1 MCMEKVFMKV
11 IEWMMA
17 KLQQVKVNSSNA
29 AVNRNDVAG
38 ERLKGNTQGV
48 YINRNQKLLR
58 SNENEDQMLLS
69 NNEDQKL
76 LCSNEDQKLL
86 RSNENRNST
95 WSQSASS
102 SSSSLLHSSISSSSS
117 SRDDDSLMLRM
128 EEFVREHYEVRYN
141 RLAQQY
147 ELSSKGTERWM
158 WLDDELCCRMLME
171 MNRVGITVAKP
182 YLVRTVVQG
191 GALAQM
197 YHPVCSYLENLPE
210 WDGGGHIEALFR
222 RVTEDEQLL
231 AWLRKWFLAMVAQ
244 VMGRMGTYGNS
255 VCPILISARQG
266 WGKSQ
271 FAKMLVPPQLR
282 VFYTD
287 TFNLA
292 QEDACLRR
300 MTSYMLINVDEVDRF
315 RDVRMAAFKNLV
327 QLSAI
332 SMKRAYRSQMEEKER
347 MASFIATSNR
357 RYLLCDESGSRRF
370 ICVELVH
377 PIDVAAPLDY
387 DQLYAEAMAALKVGE
402 RYWFDEEET
411 RQLEA
416 HNSAFAVGRGV
427 WDLLHR
433 HFTICEVP
441 KSEEERAEALWTGP
455 EVYDYLYE
463 LSPTSMAGV
472 ERYAFAHYLKRMG
485 APQVRVNNRRM
496 YGVVPL

>member
-1 MCMEKVFMKV
+1 M
-11 IEWMMA
+11 
-17 KLQQVKVNSSNA
+17 
-29 AVNRNDVAG
+29 
-38 ERLKGNTQGV
+38 
-48 YINRNQKLLR
+48 LLCN
-58 SNENEDQMLLS
+58 NENQDENQDENEEPLRG
-69 NNEDQKL
+69 NEDKE
-76 LCSNEDQKLL
+76 SNW
-86 RSNENRNST
+86 RR
-95 WSQSASS
+95 SASS
-102 SSSSLLHSSISSSSS
+102 SLSSSSLLHSSISSS

-128 EEFVREHYEVRYN
+128 EQFVSDHYVVRYN

-147 ELSSKGTERWM
+147 ELAGKGTERWQR
-158 WLDDELCCRMLME
+158 LDDELCCRILME

-191 GALAQM
+191 GALARM

-210 WDGGGHIEALFR
+210 WDGTGHIEALFR

-300 MTSYMLINVDEVDRF
+300 MTAYMLINVDEVDRF
-315 RDVRMAAFKNLV
+315 RDVRMATFKNLV

-370 ICVELVH
+370 ICVELAR
-377 PIDVAAPLDY
+377 PIDVTTPFDY
-387 DQLYAEAMAALKVGE
+387 DQLYAEAMAALKVASATGLMRRRRASWRRTTVPLLSDVVYGICCIVTS
-402 RYWFDEEET
+402 RY
-411 RQLEA
+411 
-416 HNSAFAVGRGV
+416 VM
-427 WDLLHR
+427 
-433 HFTICEVP
+433 C
-441 KSEEERAEALWTGP
+441 
-455 EVYDYLYE
+455 
-463 LSPTSMAGV
+463 
-472 ERYAFAHYLKRMG
+472 
-485 APQVRVNNRRM
+485 PQVRRRGWIRCGQAPRCM
-496 YGVVPL
+496 TTSTNCRPRPWRVSNAIPSHTI

>member
-1 MCMEKVFMKV
+1 MYMEKVFMKV
-11 IEWMMA
+11 MEWLMA
-17 KLQQVKVNSSNA
+17 KLQSSYENKKP
-29 AVNRNDVAG
+29 RC
-38 ERLKGNTQGV
+38 GNEKPLRG
-48 YINRNQKLLR
+48 NEDEMLLCNNENQDENQ
-58 SNENEDQMLLS
+58 NENEEPLRG
-69 NNEDQKL
+69 NEDKE
-76 LCSNEDQKLL
+76 SN
-86 RSNENRNST
+86 RRR
-95 WSQSASS
+95 SASS
-102 SSSSLLHSSISSSSS
+102 SLSSSSLLHSSISSS

-128 EEFVREHYEVRYN
+128 EQFVSDHYEVRYN

-147 ELSSKGTERWM
+147 ELAGKGTERWQR
-158 WLDDELCCRMLME
+158 LDDELCCRMLME

-191 GALAQM
+191 GALARM

-210 WDGGGHIEALFR
+210 WDGTGHIEALFR

-300 MTSYMLINVDEVDRF
+300 MTAYMLINVDEVDRF
-315 RDVRMAAFKNLV
+315 RDVRMATFKNLV

-370 ICVELVH
+370 ICVELAR
-377 PIDVAAPLDY
+377 PIDVTTPFDY
-387 DQLYAEAMAALKVGE
+387 DQLYAEAMAALKAGE

-416 HNSAFAVGRGV
+416 YNSAFAVGRGV

-433 HFTICEVP
+433 HFTVCDVP
-441 KSEEERAEALWTGP
+441 ASEEERLDTLWTGP

-463 LSPTSMAGV
+463 LSPTAMAGV
-472 ERYAFAHYLKRMG
+472 ERHSFAHYLKRMG
-485 APQVRVNNRRM
+485 AQQVRVNNRRM